1 MQQERKPY
9 TSPLVRI
16 IHVETT
22 PMMTGSKYINT
33 ANQEYDGRTV
43 LARECRSYLWFDEEE
58 D

>member
-1 MQQERKPY
+1 MQQDRKPY

-33 ANQEYDGRTV
+33 ANQEYDGRIV
-43 LARECRSYLWFDEEE
+43 LARECISYLWFDEEE